1 MGAGGRRER
10 GVNRGAGHRLRRI
23 AWVAALAAATVLLA
37 SGCSLIPKQQK
48 SKPPP
53 PNTDT
58 TPDQG
63 GIGTPI
69 TLRGS
74 ETELEVTVTQVLDPA
89 PASPG
94 DQTLSAADR
103 FVGIEVRLRNI
114 GDANY
119 SESPLS
125 DSKLLLADGSEA
137 DPVNLLGGPC
147 GGQFALHVTLKPGAR
162 RSGCVPFEAHRGE
175 RPARFQFALDSGF
188 APEVG
193 TWRLK

>member
-1 MGAGGRRER
+1 VGNRGRSGLAAQGGR
-10 GVNRGAGHRLRRI
+10 GDRLRRI
-23 AWVAALAAATVLLA
+23 ARLAAAGVLLSLLA
-37 SGCSLIPKQQK
+37 SGCTLISKQK
-48 SKPPP
+48 STPPP

-69 TLRGS
+69 TLRGTV
-74 ETELEVTVTQVLDPA
+74 TELEVRVTRVLDPA

-94 DQTLSAADR
+94 DQTLSPRDR
-103 FVGIEVRLRNI
+103 FVGIELALRNI
-114 GDANY
+114 GKGNY

-147 GGQFALHVTLKPGAR
+147 GGRFALHVTLRPGAKAD
-162 RSGCVPFEAHRGE
+162 GCVPFEARQGR
-175 RPARFQFALDSGF
+175 RPSRFQFALESGF

-193 TWRLK
+193 TWRLR